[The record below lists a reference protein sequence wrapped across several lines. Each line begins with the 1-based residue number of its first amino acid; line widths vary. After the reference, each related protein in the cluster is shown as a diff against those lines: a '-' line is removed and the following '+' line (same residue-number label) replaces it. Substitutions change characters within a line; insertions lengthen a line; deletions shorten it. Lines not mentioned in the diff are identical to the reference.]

1 MDFVNLR
8 KTGNSWEFATE
19 ADLEDFVWANL
30 KQLFGLIPL
39 KRQYYVKGQI
49 CDILALNE
57 NKQLVVLELKNGED
71 RYIIQQLTRY
81 YDALLENK
89 PFPEEVDYGQAISL
103 IAIKPNFHRDNFTDR
118 KYNHLSI
125 KFIRFEVLTDDE
137 RFYLHL
143 RDIDN
148 QKVSELE
155 IHYQESNIFI
165 EDLPQQPK
173 ALQKILSFCNH
184 QQQEQLI
191 NIRHKILIFDR
202 RMQETSLP
210 ASIKYGKA
218 TSCFCAEICSDS
230 KRQPVL
236 FLWLP
241 LNSSDGKKIGRMK
254 ISTDLENYTLIEGH
268 IPKGIRTKAI
278 SKTEKQR
285 QRGVEMKILWSHSGG
300 IRYKIGSK
308 EVSETEYINEDKR
321 RHQEYQNAIKSRKTL
336 NELVDIALETWL
348 KRL

>member
-1 MDFVNLR
+1 MNLI
-8 KTGNSWEFATE
+8 KTGNSWKFATE
-19 ADLEDFVWANL
+19 ADLEDFVWVNL
-30 KQLFGLIPL
+30 KELFGLIPL

-57 NKQLVVLELKNGED
+57 KKQLVVLELKNGED

-81 YDALLENK
+81 YEALLENK
-89 PFPEEVDYGQAISL
+89 PFQEEVDYGQDISL

-125 KFIRFEVLTDDE
+125 KFIRFEILTYDE

-155 IHYQESNIFI
+155 IHYQENNISI
-165 EDLPQQPK
+165 EDLPEQPK
-173 ALQKILSFCNH
+173 ALHKIFSFCNH

-202 RMQETSLP
+202 RMQEISVP
-210 ASIKYGKA
+210 GSIKYGKS
-218 TSCFCAEICSDS
+218 TSFFCAEICSDS
-230 KRQPVL
+230 KGQPVI

-241 LNSSDGKKIGRMK
+241 LSSDSKRIGRMK
-254 ISTDLENYTLIEGH
+254 IWTDWENYTLIQGH

-278 SKTEKQR
+278 TKTEKQR
-285 QRGVEMKILWSHSGG
+285 QRGVEMKILWSHSEG
-300 IRYKIGSK
+300 ISYKIGSK
-308 EVSETEYINEDKR
+308 QVSETEYINEDKK

-336 NELVDIALETWL
+336 NELVDIALEIWL

>member
-1 MDFVNLR
+1 
-8 KTGNSWEFATE
+8 
-19 ADLEDFVWANL
+19 
-30 KQLFGLIPL
+30 
-39 KRQYYVKGQI
+39 
-49 CDILALNE
+49 
-57 NKQLVVLELKNGED
+57 
-71 RYIIQQLTRY
+71 
-81 YDALLENK
+81 
-89 PFPEEVDYGQAISL
+89 L

-125 KFIRFEVLTDDE
+125 KFIRFEILTDDE

-143 RDIDN
+143 NDIDN

-155 IHYQESNIFI
+155 IHYQESRISI

-173 ALQKILSFCNH
+173 GLHKILSFCNH

-202 RMQETSLP
+202 RMQEISLP
-210 ASIKYGKA
+210 GSIKYGKT

-230 KRQPVL
+230 NRQPVL

-254 ISTDLENYTLIEGH
+254 ISTDWENYTLIEGH

-308 EVSETEYINEDKR
+308 EVSEAEYINEDKR

>member
-1 MDFVNLR
+1 MDFVNLI
-8 KTGNSWEFATE
+8 KTGNSWKFATE

-30 KQLFGLIPL
+30 KELFGLIPL

-49 CDILALNE
+49 CDILALNDK
-57 NKQLVVLELKNGED
+57 KQLVVLELKNGED
-71 RYIIQQLTRY
+71 RYIVQQLTRY
-81 YDALLENK
+81 YEALLKNK
-89 PFPEEVDYGQAISL
+89 PFQEEVDYEQPISL
-103 IAIKPNFHRDNFTDR
+103 IVIKPNFHRDNFTDR
-118 KYNHLSI
+118 KYNCLSI
-125 KFIRFEVLTDDE
+125 QFLRFEIFTDDE
-137 RFYLHL
+137 RFYIHL

-155 IHYQESNIFI
+155 IHYQQKNISI

-173 ALQKILSFCNH
+173 AFSKILSFCNH

-191 NIRHKILIFDR
+191 NIQHKILLFDR
-202 RMQETSLP
+202 RMQEISVP
-210 ASIKYGKA
+210 GSIKYGKA

-230 KRQPVL
+230 KGQPVL
-236 FLWLP
+236 FIWLP
-241 LNSSDGKKIGRMK
+241 LNSSDGKRIGRMK
-254 ISTDLENYTLIEGH
+254 IWTDWEYYTLIEDH
-268 IPKGIRTKAI
+268 VPKGIRTKAI

-285 QRGVEMKILWSHSGG
+285 KRGVEMKILWSHSRG

-321 RHQEYQNAIKSRKTL
+321 RHQDYQNAIKSRKTL
-336 NELVDIALETWL
+336 NELVDIALEIWL